1 MKARIA
7 CFVFTPALFAA
18 SLAAAGAVPSVSDVK
33 MTQSPDRTV
42 TITYAL
48 ANGPAAVTLDIETN
62 SPSGWFSIGASNIY
76 SADFRGRPQGDVNRK
91 VTGSTGVITWRPLVA
106 WKDHGIPEARAVVT
120 AWALDDT
127 PPYMVVDMT
136 AGVAAEDRVRYYQ
149 SADFLPGGG
158 LLAAEAYR
166 KTHLV
171 LKKVLAKDVTWT
183 MGSVEEYGRV
193 AAREKSHAVTLT
205 NNYYLG
211 VFPVTQKQCSMM
223 YGATW
228 INAFPIDGEM
238 RVRDRMYWHKYQ
250 PYVRGE
256 TFYPD
261 APTADSLLGKLR
273 VMTGGVIDFDLPSE
287 AQWEYAAKAGHGE
300 NDWGDGTPI
309 MIGVTNYNYDATLPG
324 RYRHN
329 NATEWFR
336 YDSGANAASDYSN
349 YNGIQGPTNGTPVVG
364 SYRPNSW
371 GFYDMCGG
379 IWEWCLDW
387 YAEDITGLNGA
398 VNANGMYLADGTT
411 AGTHCVQRGGS
422 WFASASACRP
432 AFRGYA
438 TPTYPGD
445 CVEGG
450 FRVCCRAGLK

>member
-1 MKARIA
+1 MKTHKAR
-7 CFVFTPALFAA
+7 FVFAPILFAA
-18 SLAAAGAVPSVSDVK
+18 SLAAAGSAPSVSGVQ

-62 SPSGWFSIGASNIY
+62 SPSGWFSIGASNLY
-76 SADFRGRPQGDVNRK
+76 SADIRGRPQGDVNRK

-149 SADFLPGGG
+149 GECFLPGGG
-158 LLAAEAYR
+158 LFASDAYR

-193 AAREKSHAVTLT
+193 ADHEMSHEVTLT

-211 VFPVTQKQCSMM
+211 VFPVTQKQCSIM

-228 INAFPIDGEM
+228 INAFPIDGDM
-238 RVRDRMYWHKYQ
+238 RIRDRLYLKTYQ
-250 PYVRGE
+250 PFVRGDAH
-256 TFYPD
+256 YPD
-261 APTADSLLGKLR
+261 APTEDSLLGKLR
-273 VMTGGVIDFDLPSE
+273 TMTGNAFDFDLPSE

-309 MIGVTNYNYDATLPG
+309 MIGTTNYNYDATLPG
-324 RYRHN
+324 RYRYN
-329 NATEWFR
+329 QATDWYAGWR
-336 YDSGANAASDYSN
+336 DYS
-349 YNGIQGPTNGTPVVG
+349 TNNTTRAIGDGTPIAG

-371 GFYDMCGG
+371 GFHDMCGG
-379 IWEWCLDW
+379 VYEWCLDW
-387 YAEDITGLNGA
+387 FQKDITALNGA
-398 VNANGMYLADGTT
+398 VNAKGKYCADGVTQVER
-411 AGTHCVQRGGS
+411 CVQKGGA
-422 WFASASACRP
+422 WCTGASGCRP
-432 AFRGYA
+432 SYRENA

-445 CVEGG
+445 CTEAG

>member
-1 MKARIA
+1 MKTRKAR
-7 CFVFTPALFAA
+7 FVFAPILFAA
-18 SLAAAGAVPSVSDVK
+18 SLAAAGSVPSVSGVQ

-62 SPSGWFSIGASNIY
+62 SPYGWFSIGASNLY
-76 SADFRGRPQGDVNRK
+76 SADVRGRPQGDVNRK
-91 VTGSTGVITWRPLVA
+91 VTGSAGVITWRPLVA
-106 WKDHGIPEARAVVT
+106 WKDHGILEARAVVT

-136 AGVAAEDRVRYYQ
+136 AGVAAGDRVRYYQ

-158 LLAAEAYR
+158 LFGSDDYR

-171 LKKVLAKDVTWT
+171 LKKVIAKDIIWT

-193 AAREKSHAVTLT
+193 VAREKSHAVTLT

-211 VFPVTQKQCSMM
+211 VFPVTQKQCGMM

-228 INAFPIDGEM
+228 INAFPIDGDM

-256 TFYPD
+256 AFYPD
-261 APTADSLLGKLR
+261 VPTADSLLGKLR
-273 VMTGGVIDFDLPSE
+273 VMTGGAVDFDLPSE

-309 MIGVTNYNYDATLPG
+309 MIGSTNYNYDATVPG

-329 NATEWFR
+329 NATAWVR
-336 YDSGANAASDYSN
+336 YDSGANAASDYYE
-349 YNGIQGPTNGTPVVG
+349 YNSIQGPTNGTPVAG

-379 IWEWCLDW
+379 VWEWCLDW

-398 VNANGMYLADGTT
+398 VNANGACLADGVT
-411 AGTHCVQRGGS
+411 AGAQRCQRGGS
-422 WFASASACRP
+422 YISNANACRAAYRGSASP
-432 AFRGYA
+432 A
-438 TPTYPGD
+438 YPGD
-445 CVEGG
+445 SAEGG
-450 FRVCCRAGLK
+450 ARLCCQAGLR